1 MNNCQIPSDRLP
13 ISNIQVVR
21 YTNSNRVIIAFQ
33 DVYNAKYEGEFR
45 YYRSMKGLYILVNK
59 KRHYFFQNMDV

>member
-1 MNNCQIPSDRLP
+1 MYNYEINKDCLP
-13 ISNIQVVR
+13 ISNIKVVR

-33 DVYNAKYEGEFR
+33 DAYNAKYEGEFR